1 MKGLGVIGIDHE
13 NLTAN
18 PLRLGN
24 SSRVVMGERCVEPLG
39 DRPHWPARR
48 ATRPLAGSGASL
60 LSVHR
65 YLIVQP
71 AITYPPLREERGE
84 AGWRKMPC
92 YLDEIGSSG

>member
-1 MKGLGVIGIDHE
+1 MRARQCGEARCSSRKMPCQVPSCSRPSVTGMLSWVWVSGMRPVVLKGWSNWCPAE

-48 ATRPLAGSGASL
+48 RVSAVG
-60 LSVHR
+60 
-65 YLIVQP
+65 
-71 AITYPPLREERGE
+71 
-84 AGWRKMPC
+84 
-92 YLDEIGSSG
+92 